1 MPFIFLQAALSNWL
15 LGLWFWTEF
24 LWQSPYFKDLEL
36 ACFKFF
42 FQWSLLSVVTVASPL
57 WCCSFFLYTSC
68 NYKKKKKILQKV
80 WWCKHVFMQMAVFFF
95 IITGIPVLF
104 FGYLSTVTYYFQL
117 KLSLIFV
124 GLLIHQ
130 VYWFNKLVK
139 SA

>member
-1 MPFIFLQAALSNWL
+1 MCQQLKILFLCWNDFDLGFKPEFIHSNKKLPFIFLKAALSNWL

-68 NYKKKKKILQKV
+68 NYKKKKKNSTKSV
-80 WWCKHVFMQMAVFFF
+80 MMQTCFHASGCIFFYNYWD
-95 IITGIPVLF
+95 TGIIF
-104 FGYLSTVTYYFQL
+104 WLS
-117 KLSLIFV
+117 
-124 GLLIHQ
+124 
-130 VYWFNKLVK
+130 
-139 SA
+139 